1 MMLIKVGNK
10 YVHLLKM
17 FGALF
22 SFASAFFILN
32 ASFHL
37 NKALTAAKLSYPA
50 QSAGDIFGLLTGPLA
65 SLFLWLAF
73 LVLGLALY
81 RSDRTVFPLEED
93 IRDYP
98 DIATPTIPKKKPATK
113 KRK

>member
-1 MMLIKVGNK
+1 MMLIRVGNK

-22 SFASAFFILN
+22 SFASAFFVLN
-32 ASFHL
+32 SSYQL
-37 NKALTAAKLSYPA
+37 NMALGAAKLSYPA
-50 QSAGDIFGLLTGPLA
+50 QSAGDIFGSLTGPLA
-65 SLFLWLAF
+65 SMFLWLAF

-93 IRDYP
+93 ITDYP
-98 DIATPTIPKKKPATK
+98 DIATPKVPKKKPVIKKTK
-113 KRK
+113 